1 MDLKDTF
8 KTIADAN
15 GWGCEYARRDHQNL
29 VDVTNSIYS
38 ASENY
43 ATGQTFLFVD
53 PIVRTPHETGI
64 TYSGN
69 FMVLTNSDL
78 DMSYDDK
85 FENYIRPLLNL
96 LMGSGFKNKLLC
108 SYDVNLWRAIE
119 VINFFDFNADGL
131 SIQYEL
137 KGY

>member
-8 KTIADAN
+8 KNIADAK

-38 ASENY
+38 ASQNY

-53 PIVRTPHETGI
+53 PIVRRPHETGI

-85 FENYIRPLLNL
+85 FEGYIRPLLDIVLGSIRNQ
-96 LMGSGFKNKLLC
+96 LMCDF
-108 SYDVNLWRAIE
+108 DVNVWSAIE

-131 SIQYEL
+131 SVQYEL